1 MLKRVSVRLRPATA
15 FGFACLGLAL
25 AAGAAAEDPEGWAYA
40 LSREMMSP
48 FCPGRSLSDCP
59 STEAESLRMWILVQ
73 DAAGRQRSE
82 VEAELLDRYGDVIL
96 AAPRAQGFGWA
107 AYLLP
112 AVVFVAGGI
121 LLGVF
126 LRTQTRTSHGLV
138 PDALDPDLSRRV
150 DEELRRS
157 GARPGSTA

>member
-1 MLKRVSVRLRPATA
+1 MSVRLRPATA

-25 AAGAAAEDPEGWAYA
+25 AAGAAAEDPKGWAYA

-73 DAAGRQRSE
+73 EAGGRERSD

-112 AVVFVAGGI
+112 AAVFVAGGI

-126 LRTQTRTSHGLV
+126 LRTQTRMSHGLA

-157 GARPGSTA
+157 GARPGSSA